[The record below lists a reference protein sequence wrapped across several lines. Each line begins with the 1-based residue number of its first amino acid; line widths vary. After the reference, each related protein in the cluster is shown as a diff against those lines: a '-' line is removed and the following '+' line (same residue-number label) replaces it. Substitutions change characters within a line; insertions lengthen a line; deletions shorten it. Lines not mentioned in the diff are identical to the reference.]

1 MFYWVKIAINYE
13 AEKKGKMKKRKD
25 VKMVYI
31 MKQLNKFR
39 MHVACSFLKRCFLSQ
54 R

>member
-13 AEKKGKMKKRKD
+13 AEKKGKNEKRKD

-31 MKQLNKFR
+31 MKQVSKFR
-39 MHVACSFLKRCFLSQ
+39 MHVATSFLKRCFLSQ